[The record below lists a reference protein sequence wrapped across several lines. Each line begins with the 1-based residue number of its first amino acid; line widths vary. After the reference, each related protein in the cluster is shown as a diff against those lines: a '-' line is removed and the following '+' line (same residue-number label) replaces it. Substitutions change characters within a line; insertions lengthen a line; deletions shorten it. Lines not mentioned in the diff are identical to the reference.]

1 MKKRMKILA
10 TCLVIAVG
18 GQPMLAAA
26 QSACVTS
33 ENVTPIATNLNN
45 PRGLKFGPDGSLY
58 VAEGGTGGTQM
69 DAICD
74 PLQPGPPGPY
84 SGGFDSGILRIAI
97 NGDVTEVVS
106 GQPSTQ
112 NQPGFVSGVA
122 DVGFIGNTLYGL
134 IGGGGCT
141 HGLAGTYNGVFRVD
155 GNATNQVANL
165 GAYSLSDGVPHP
177 PDYEAEGTW
186 YSMVAVRGDL
196 YAVEPNHGE
205 IVRVSPDGT
214 VTRVTGLTAR
224 YGHIVPTAI
233 AYDGNFYVGTLGTF
247 ATGFA
252 AMVIKVTPSGQ
263 TSVVVEGLK
272 SITGLVVD
280 RGSIYILENAGGFV
294 APCTGQIVRASRSG
308 RIDPEPIATGLTF
321 PTAMTL
327 GPDGN
332 LYVSDFGYF
341 FGDGGV
347 GGGAGIGEV
356 VRVDLH

>member
-1 MKKRMKILA
+1 MNKPMKILA
-10 TCLVIAVG
+10 TCVALAVG
-18 GQPMLAAA
+18 GQPILAAA
-26 QSACVTS
+26 QPACVTS
-33 ENVTPIATNLNN
+33 DNVTPIATNLDN

-58 VAEGGTGGTQM
+58 VAVGGTGGTQM
-69 DAICD
+69 DPVCD
-74 PLQPGPPGPY
+74 ALQPGPPGPY
-84 SGGFDSGILRIAI
+84 SGGFDSGIVRIAP
-97 NGDVTEVVS
+97 NGDMTEVVS

-122 DVGFIGNTLYGL
+122 DVAFIGTTLYGL

-141 HGLAGTYNGVFRVD
+141 HGLSGTYNGIFRVD
-155 GNATNQVANL
+155 GNATDKVADL
-165 GAYSLSDGVPHP
+165 GAYSLNDGVPHP

-186 YSMVAVRGDL
+186 YSMVAVRGDF

-205 IVRVSPDGT
+205 IVRVSQDGT
-214 VTRVTGLTAR
+214 VTRVTGLTAK

-247 ATGFA
+247 DTDFA
-252 AMVIKVTPSGQ
+252 AKVIKVTPSGQ
-263 TSVVVEGLK
+263 TSVIVDGLK

-294 APCTGQIVRASRSG
+294 APCTGTILRASRSG
-308 RIDPEPIATGLTF
+308 RIDPEPVATGLTF
-321 PTAMTL
+321 ATAMTL

-341 FGDGGV
+341 FG
-347 GGGAGIGEV
+347 GGAGLGEV